1 MALTYSAML
10 KLGTKIPHFE
20 LKNALDGKI
29 YASSS
34 LSNGK
39 PSLIMVICNHC
50 PYVIHYHE
58 ELKRMNNDF
67 GDSINFVAI
76 SSNDIMNYPQDGPDQ
91 MKELFLNLGLSF
103 PYLFDETQDIA
114 KVLRA
119 ECTPEF
125 YLYDNNDMLVYRGRM
140 DNSSPGNDI
149 EVSGSDLRDACS
161 NLLRGVQ
168 IPSNQHPSMGC
179 NIKWK

>member
-1 MALTYSAML
+1 MALTYSSML
-10 KLGTKIPHFE
+10 ELGTKIPHFE
-20 LKNALDGKI
+20 LKNALDDKI

-67 GDSINFVAI
+67 GDSINFLAI
-76 SSNDIMNYPQDGPDQ
+76 NSNDIINYPQDGPDK
-91 MKELFLNLGLSF
+91 MKELFLNLELSF

-149 EVSGSDLRDACS
+149 EVSGSDLRNACS

-168 IPSNQHPSMGC
+168 IPSNQYPSMGC

>member
-1 MALTYSAML
+1 MALKYSSML
-10 KLGTKIPHFE
+10 ELGTKIPHFE
-20 LKNALDGKI
+20 LKNALDDKI

-67 GDSINFVAI
+67 GDSINFLAI
-76 SSNDIMNYPQDGPDQ
+76 NSNDIINYPQDGPDQ
-91 MKELFLNLGLSF
+91 MKELFLNLELSF

-149 EVSGSDLRDACS
+149 EVSGNDLRNACS
-161 NLLRGVQ
+161 NLLKGVP
-168 IPSNQHPSMGC
+168 IPSDQHPSMGC

>member
-1 MALTYSAML
+1 MALTYSSML
-10 KLGTKIPHFE
+10 ELDTKIRHFQ
-20 LKNALDGKI
+20 LKNALDDNL
-29 YASSS
+29 YASTS

-58 ELKRMNNDF
+58 ELKRMNKDF
-67 GDSINFVAI
+67 GDLIDFVAI
-76 SSNDIMNYPQDGPDQ
+76 SSNDIKNYPQDGPEQ
-91 MKELFLNLGLSF
+91 MKELFTNLGLSF

-149 EVSGSDLRDACS
+149 EVSGNDLRNACS
-161 NLLRGVQ
+161 NLLKGVP
-168 IPSNQHPSMGC
+168 ISSDQHPSMGC

>member
-20 LKNALDGKI
+20 LKNALDDKI

-58 ELKRMNNDF
+58 ELKRINNDF
-67 GDSINFVAI
+67 GDSINFLAI
-76 SSNDIMNYPQDGPDQ
+76 NSNDIINYPQDGPDQ
-91 MKELFLNLGLSF
+91 MKELFLNLELSF

>member
-1 MALTYSAML
+1 
-10 KLGTKIPHFE
+10 
-20 LKNALDGKI
+20 
-29 YASSS
+29 
-34 LSNGK
+34 
-39 PSLIMVICNHC
+39 
-50 PYVIHYHE
+50 
-58 ELKRMNNDF
+58 
-67 GDSINFVAI
+67 
-76 SSNDIMNYPQDGPDQ
+76 

-125 YLYDNNDMLVYRGRM
+125 YLFDNNDMLVYRGRM

-149 EVSGSDLRDACS
+149 EVSGSDLRNACS
-161 NLLRGVQ
+161 NLLKGVP

>member
-1 MALTYSAML
+1 MALTYSSML
-10 KLGTKIPHFE
+10 ELGTKIPHFE
-20 LKNALDGKI
+20 LKNVLDDKI
-29 YASSS
+29 YSSSS

-67 GDSINFVAI
+67 GDSINFLAI
-76 SSNDIMNYPQDGPDQ
+76 SSNDIVNYPQDGPDQ

-119 ECTPEF
+119 ECTP
-125 YLYDNNDMLVYRGRM
+125 
-140 DNSSPGNDI
+140 
-149 EVSGSDLRDACS
+149 
-161 NLLRGVQ
+161 
-168 IPSNQHPSMGC
+168 
-179 NIKWK
+179 